1 MGLTVT
7 SYATNVT
14 TLWRNVIL
22 ILSLG
27 TVNQTFPKNTTK
39 GQETGTIVDHE
50 TVQITKKTS

>member
-22 ILSLG
+22 TLSLG

-39 GQETGTIVDHE
+39 GQETGTIDHE